1 MRTLSA
7 SLPPN
12 LHWPGSDPWS
22 RPQKSTF
29 LFGTS
34 QSADWNRG
42 PVNRARSVLSQALP
56 LWWEVWGRGKGVMPS
71 RDFPGART
79 PSRPHRSS
87 LSPTVDQNKRSPP
100 LSQSPGSAARNTPD
114 VLLVPPETPAPRGK
128 EGQQPSFPTAAVS
141 RGGEVRVGVPLSTG
155 KWPQDRYSVAAPG
168 GMRQEAGR
176 VLAGSA
182 GGPRRPCGSGGCVK
196 CEARAA
202 GSQRPRP
209 RAGAASRPDSVA
221 GGGDNSS
228 AHFLVPRQL
237 G

>member
-12 LHWPGSDPWS
+12 LHWPGSGPWS
-22 RPQKSTF
+22 RLQKSTF

-56 LWWEVWGRGKGVMPS
+56 LWWEVWGRGKGAMPS

-87 LSPTVDQNKRSPP
+87 LSSTVDQNKRSPP

-114 VLLVPPETPAPRGK
+114 VLPVPPETPAPRGK

-141 RGGEVRVGVPLSTG
+141 PGGEVPGRRPTQHREVASGPLLRRCSG
-155 KWPQDRYSVAAPG
+155 RD
-168 GMRQEAGR
+168 EAGGR
-176 VLAGSA
+176 ARF
-182 GGPRRPCGSGGCVK
+182 GG
-196 CEARAA
+196 
-202 GSQRPRP
+202 
-209 RAGAASRPDSVA
+209 
-221 GGGDNSS
+221 
-228 AHFLVPRQL
+228 
-237 G
+237 

>member
-1 MRTLSA
+1 MAQHIPHPRGHFRVYTPLPSNSMRTLSA

-12 LHWPGSDPWS
+12 LHWPGSGPWS

-56 LWWEVWGRGKGVMPS
+56 LWWEVWGRGKGAMRS

-79 PSRPHRSS
+79 PSRPHRSA
-87 LSPTVDQNKRSPP
+87 LSSTVDQNKRSPP

-114 VLLVPPETPAPRGK
+114 VLPVPPETPAPRGK

-141 RGGEVRVGVPLSTG
+141 RGGEVPGRRPTQHRKVASGPLLRRCS
-155 KWPQDRYSVAAPG
+155 
-168 GMRQEAGR
+168 GR
-176 VLAGSA
+176 DEA
-182 GGPRRPCGSGGCVK
+182 GGPARFGG
-196 CEARAA
+196 
-202 GSQRPRP
+202 
-209 RAGAASRPDSVA
+209 
-221 GGGDNSS
+221 
-228 AHFLVPRQL
+228 
-237 G
+237 